1 MGEVSNKSI
10 YILLLPPMQKART
23 SKWEV
28 KRAMYLHNPSIEVLE
43 IQGEEK
49 DLYPPY
55 LVKVRGY
62 EINLLYDGE
71 QFFVDESDAQA
82 DEILLKEHME
92 EARRMEEEWI
102 AEEEIKKHFAGKGV
116 SHIKRCLYTLNSNL
130 DIKTIVNTLITSL

>member
-1 MGEVSNKSI
+1 
-10 YILLLPPMQKART
+10 MQKTRT
-23 SKWEV
+23 SKGEV

-62 EINLLYDGE
+62 EIDFLYDGE
-71 QFFVDESDAQA
+71 QFYVDESDAQA
-82 DEILLKEHME
+82 DEKLLTEHME
-92 EARRMEEEWI
+92 EAKKMEEEGI
-102 AEEEIKKHFAGKGV
+102 KEEDIKKHFAGKWV

-130 DIKTIVNTLITSL
+130 EIKTIVNNLIISL

>member
-1 MGEVSNKSI
+1 MEK
-10 YILLLPPMQKART
+10 KRT
-23 SKWEV
+23 SQGEI

-62 EINLLYDGE
+62 EIDFLFDWE

-82 DEILLKEHME
+82 DEKLLTEHME
-92 EARRMEEEWI
+92 EAKKMEAEWI
-102 AEEEIKKHFAGKGV
+102 AEEEIKKHFAGKWV

-130 DIKTIVNTLITSL
+130 DIKEIVNNLITSL

>member
-1 MGEVSNKSI
+1 
-10 YILLLPPMQKART
+10 MQKVRT
-23 SKWEV
+23 SKGEI

-49 DLYPPY
+49 ELYPPY

-62 EINLLYDGE
+62 EIDFLYDGE

-82 DEILLKEHME
+82 DEKLLTEHME
-92 EARRMEEEWI
+92 EAKKMGEDGI

-116 SHIKRCLYTLNSNL
+116 SHIKRCVYNLNSNL
-130 DIKTIVNTLITSL
+130 DIKSIVNDLITSL